1 MKKKIAFSLIM
12 GILTTGLIS
21 FTLISVN
28 IGMIPGFVRVW
39 SRSWAMAYAVA
50 VPAILLLGPQ
60 VQKIVDNLFKAEM

>member
-28 IGMIPGFVRVW
+28 IGMIPGFVQVW
-39 SRSWAMAYAVA
+39 SKSWALAYAVV
-50 VPAILLLGPQ
+50 VPTILLLGPQ
-60 VQKIVDNLFKAEM
+60 VQKIVDSIFNEGT